1 MAGPPIHL
9 LLQGVGTELIY
20 SFVIIV
26 CSLMI
31 YYSTKEM
38 YELSSYKG
46 LKYFR
51 YAFLFFAIAYFFKS
65 FIKFLLVYFGASRII
80 EIDPRF
86 IGILTLFVFMYS
98 SALAVFYLV
107 YSLMWKRLN
116 GRNGI
121 LGIFHI
127 LSILIAFISIT
138 TNQIEMLFGVNLFIL
153 AIAILGLYINHKES
167 KTNNESKGKKKGSNI
182 HVIYALLFIF
192 WILNIIEVLIPSF
205 LQFYQILVYLASLGI
220 FLTILYKVLKKSG
233 SN

>member
-1 MAGPPIHL
+1 MVHIISA
-9 LLQGVGTELIY
+9 LLQGIGTELIY
-20 SFVIIV
+20 SFVIII

-38 YELSSYKG
+38 YELSSYKA

-80 EIDPRF
+80 EINPWF
-86 IGILTLFVFMYS
+86 IGMLTLFVFMCFS
-98 SALAVFYLV
+98 SLAVFYLV
-107 YSLMWKRLN
+107 YSLMWKRLS

-121 LGIFHI
+121 LGIFYI
-127 LSILIAFISIT
+127 LSIAIAFISIT
-138 TNQIEMLFGVNLFIL
+138 TNQIEILFGVNLFIL
-153 AIAILGLYINHKES
+153 AIAIFGLYITHKES
-167 KTNNESKGKKKGSNI
+167 KNNKEPKRKKKGSNI
-182 HVIYALLFIF
+182 YLIYALLFIF
-192 WILNIIEVLIPSF
+192 WILNIIEVLIPNF
-205 LQFYQILVYLASLGI
+205 LQFYQVLVYLASLGV

>member
-1 MAGPPIHL
+1 MAHIISA
-9 LLQGVGTELIY
+9 LLQGIGTELIY
-20 SFVIIV
+20 SFVIII

-51 YAFLFFAIAYFFKS
+51 YAFLFFAIAYLFKS

-80 EIDPRF
+80 EINPWF
-86 IGILTLFVFMYS
+86 IGMITLFVFMYFS
-98 SALAVFYLV
+98 SLAVFYLV

-116 GRNGI
+116 GKSGI
-121 LGIFHI
+121 IGIFHI
-127 LSILIAFISIT
+127 LSIAIAFITIT
-138 TNQIEMLFGVNLFIL
+138 TSQIEILFGVNLFIL
-153 AIAILGLYINHKES
+153 AIAIFGLIITHKES
-167 KTNNESKGKKKGSNI
+167 QTYKESKNKKKSSNI
-182 HVIYALLFIF
+182 YVIYTLLFVF
-192 WILNIIEVLIPSF
+192 WILNIIEVLIPNF
-205 LQFYQILVYLASLGI
+205 LQFYQLLIYLASLGV

>member
-1 MAGPPIHL
+1 MTHILSA
-9 LLQGVGTELIY
+9 LLQGIGTELIY

-26 CSLMI
+26 CSLLI